1 MNSEAINSKENKM
14 ARKNYEIM
22 QTFTLK
28 NIPDL
33 DVCVLGALELFSK
46 IKLPKIQIPK
56 GKILV
61 VGSGNALAT
70 GKIIFR
76 NNDSVFASESDY
88 EDKLNHFKFQVG
100 VVISASGGKHAPGIV
115 KKIKSKKIKTFL
127 ITNNEHAPAKE
138 IAGKTFVLPKQR
150 EPYTYNTSTYLGMIL
165 AKEKENP
172 KNIYNHLKKIKV
184 PSMKKY
190 NAFYLILPKQFDAV
204 REMLVTKFDELFGP
218 KVLGRVY
225 TIEQTK
231 HAKTV
236 TPSKK
241 ELFISFGEKNNI
253 YGKNRLFI
261 PLPRNSSFFGLI
273 ATAYYVIGKIQKQKE
288 PYFKKNIV
296 KYTKESSKIFKQ
308 EIKPIVE

>member
-1 MNSEAINSKENKM
+1 MSLKDL
-14 ARKNYEIM
+14 KNYGIM
-22 QTFTLK
+22 KSFTLK

-33 DVCVLGALELFSK
+33 DTCVLGALELFSQTK
-46 IKLPKIQIPK
+46 FPKIEVPK

-76 NNDSVFASESDY
+76 NNDAVFASESDY
-88 EDKLNHFKFQVG
+88 EDKLNHFKFQAG

-115 KKIKSKKIKTFL
+115 KKIKSRRIKTFL
-127 ITNNEHAPAKE
+127 ITNNQYAPAKE
-138 IAGKTFVLPKQR
+138 IASKTFVLPKQK
-150 EPYTYNTSTYLGMIL
+150 EPYTYNTSTYLSMIL
-165 AKEKENP
+165 AKEKEDP
-172 KNIYNHLKKIKV
+172 KKIYNHLNKVKV
-184 PSMKKY
+184 PNMKKY
-190 NAFYLILPKQFDAV
+190 DAFYLILPKEFDAV

-231 HAKTV
+231 HAKTI
-236 TPSKK
+236 TPSNK

-253 YGKNRLFI
+253 YGKNRLFV
-261 PLPRNSSFFGLI
+261 PLPKSCGFSGLI

-296 KYTKESSKIFKQ
+296 NYTKEASRIFKQ
-308 EIKPIVE
+308 EIKAIVG